1 MEKKR
6 NVIFEKL
13 LYTAI
18 ILIVYLI
25 GKNLPLYMVDYEF
38 YAQSSIDAE
47 TLILQTIRGDLYQC
61 SLFALG
67 VSPFIMS
74 SMLVQVLSAFKN
86 TKKRAKTSPKKTQ
99 KLTLILTVCIAIF
112 QAVISV
118 IDMRYRVSGNM
129 LLFAQVISIVEMVTG
144 AMIIMWLCSRN
155 KKYGIGGQSALIYIN
170 IIDGIIVTILRH
182 KPQQLIVPI
191 LISIGVMVI
200 VIIMENAEIR
210 IPVQRISIH
219 NIYADKNYLAI
230 KLNPIG
236 VMPAMFSTAFFMI
249 PKLLL
254 ELLTWMFPTNTV
266 ILLLQENMAL
276 DKPIGIVTYIIIL
289 FSLTIGFSRVFINP
303 KEITEQYLK
312 SGDSLLNIHAGKD
325 TRKYISKVINR
336 IGFLS
341 AMVMSVCLGVPLL
354 LQMTGDIQSSLATL
368 PSSVMMMTGIWC
380 NLHREVLAIK
390 DLEAY
395 EPFI

>member
-99 KLTLILTVCIAIF
+99 KLTLILTVFIAIF

>member
-6 NVIFEKL
+6 SVIFEKI

-18 ILIVYLI
+18 ILFVYMI
-25 GKNLPLYMVDYEF
+25 GKNLPLYMVDYEY
-38 YAQSSIDAE
+38 YAHSAIDAE
-47 TLILQTIRGDLYQC
+47 TLILQTISGDLYQC

-86 TKKRAKTSPKKTQ
+86 AKKRAKTSPKKTNQ
-99 KLTLILTVCIAIF
+99 LALILTVCIAIF
-112 QAVISV
+112 QAFLGV
-118 IDMRYRVSGNM
+118 IDLRYRVSGNE
-129 LLFAQVISIVEMVTG
+129 LLFAQFISVVEMVAG
-144 AMIIMWLCSRN
+144 AMIIMWLCNRN

-170 IIDGIIVTILRH
+170 VIDGIIATVLRH
-182 KPQQLIVPI
+182 KPQQLLVPGMI
-191 LISIGVMVI
+191 AVGVMMI
-200 VIIMENAEIR
+200 VILLENSEMR

-249 PKLLL
+249 PKLIL
-254 ELLTWMFPTNTV
+254 ELLVWLFPTNAV
-266 ILLLQENMAL
+266 ILLFQENMAL
-276 DKPIGIVTYIIIL
+276 DKPIGIAAYITIL
-289 FSLTIGFSRVFINP
+289 FTLTIGFSRVFINP
-303 KEITEQYLK
+303 REITEQYLK

-341 AMVMSVCLGVPLL
+341 ATVMSICLGVPLL

>member
-74 SMLVQVLSAFKN
+74 SMLVQVLSALKN